1 MLSNKLA
8 VMLIIYLSLGY
19 LRGKKTNQG
28 VKINVLVGMKIAK
41 HWLVIAYS
49 SFSLNISL
57 LAMLFLESCF

>member
-8 VMLIIYLSLGY
+8 VMLIIYLSLGH
-19 LRGKKTNQG
+19 LRGGEKKHG